1 MDPALRAARVFGEHA
16 EAYALKYA
24 DVGRY
29 KSSLDRFLD
38 LLPMD
43 ARVLELAC
51 GPGNVT
57 RYLVDQRPDLR
68 ILATDLAPEMLV
80 VARRS
85 VPEVV
90 HELMDMREVG
100 RMAPAFHGIVC
111 AFGLPYLDQQA
122 AARFIRDAASVL
134 LPGGA
139 LYLSTMEDDP
149 SKSGWEGP
157 SEDRQILMNYHSGGD
172 LDAILCAAGLV
183 PEVTERASY
192 TSPPGKAVT
201 DLMLVYRRKVRSC

>member
-57 RYLVDQRPDLR
+57 RYLIEQRPDLR
-68 ILATDLAPEMLV
+68 ILATDLAPEIV
-80 VARRS
+80 EVARAACRMWSTSSWTCARS
-85 VPEVV
+85 GEW
-90 HELMDMREVG
+90 G
-100 RMAPAFHGIVC
+100 RSFTVS
-111 AFGLPYLDQQA
+111 
-122 AARFIRDAASVL
+122 SVRSAYPTWANKP
-134 LPGGA
+134 LPG
-139 LYLSTMEDDP
+139 S
-149 SKSGWEGP
+149 S
-157 SEDRQILMNYHSGGD
+157 
-172 LDAILCAAGLV
+172 
-183 PEVTERASY
+183 VTQ
-192 TSPPGKAVT
+192 P
-201 DLMLVYRRKVRSC
+201 RSCCPAGSCT

>member
-1 MDPALRAARVFGEHA
+1 MDPALRAARIFGEHA

-29 KSSLDRFLD
+29 KASLDRFLA
-38 LLPMD
+38 LVPSG

-100 RMAPAFHGIVC
+100 RMGP
-111 AFGLPYLDQQA
+111 
-122 AARFIRDAASVL
+122 VL
-134 LPGGA
+134 RYRLCVRPT
-139 LYLSTMEDDP
+139 LL
-149 SKSGWEGP
+149 GP
-157 SEDRQILMNYHSGGD
+157 TSH
-172 LDAILCAAGLV
+172 CPV
-183 PEVTERASY
+183 P
-192 TSPPGKAVT
+192 P
-201 DLMLVYRRKVRSC
+201 